1 MINQNAPKSRS
12 PLLSEHPFWIAVS
25 LRPGLRCAARLFFV
39 AVLTAVVVMTPYHVA
54 EAGNGNGKGP
64 KMPAP
69 TAVFKDADGKT
80 IGQLV
85 GFWTMGGAYVNPLVL
100 LNFDGVLGLFEVGPK
115 NIRSLGAGGPSFS
128 GSDCT
133 GQVYLGRYLPGGFA
147 DMTEGLATI
156 VGPDSETG
164 TYRVFVAR
172 TETPVSGEIRS
183 SMNWRTGTCTNSEEP
198 TTGDFI
204 PAEELL
210 PNPLADFHGPTA
222 EHPERTLTIEGG
234 TRY

>member
-1 MINQNAPKSRS
+1 M
-12 PLLSEHPFWIAVS
+12 VVT
-25 LRPGLRCAARLFFV
+25 V
-39 AVLTAVVVMTPYHVA
+39 AIMTPSIVSANSYGH
-54 EAGNGNGKGP
+54 GP

-69 TAVFKDADGKT
+69 TAVFKDADGNA

-85 GFWTMGGAYVNPLVL
+85 GFWTMGGMYINPLVL

-115 NIRSLGAGGPSFS
+115 YIRSLGAGNPAFS

-133 GQVYLGRYLPGGFA
+133 GQVYLGPYLPGGFA
-147 DMTEGLATI
+147 DMTHGFAAV

-164 TYRVFVAR
+164 SYRVFIAR

-183 SMNWRTGTCTNSEEP
+183 SMSWRDGTCTNADQP
-198 TTGDFI
+198 TAGEFI

-222 EHPERTLTIEGG
+222 EHPERTLVIEGG